1 MGDIIDTSFIMPY
14 ATADV
19 YGIGVAGSSA
29 PEASPASSP
38 EQTEAKSEPSGAQNA
53 GSAPSSG
60 PSEKIE
66 GLGRY
71 VDVRV

>member
-1 MGDIIDTSFIMPY
+1 MGDIIDTSFVMPY
-14 ATADV
+14 PTADV
-19 YGIGVAGSSA
+19 YGIGVAGPSA
-29 PEASPASSP
+29 PEASPAAPS
-38 EQTEAKSEPSGAQNA
+38 EQTEAPGAPSGAQGV

-60 PSEKIE
+60 PSETIE

>member
-14 ATADV
+14 PTADV
-19 YGIGVAGSSA
+19 YGIGVAGSSV
-29 PEASPASSP
+29 PEASFAAPP
-38 EQTEAKSEPSGAQNA
+38 EQTEAQGVSSGAHIA
-53 GSAPSSG
+53 GNAPSSG